1 MQVNKI
7 YLDMDGVLCDFVK
20 RYKTLFRLEPREAE
34 KHKKFDEYFRQFIA
48 TEQFSHLDPL
58 PGVWDALRYID
69 SLGVPV
75 EILSSTAREEF
86 YDQISKQKNYW
97 LTKYGITY
105 KQNFVPGKKHKYKF
119 ATPDSLIIDDTKSV
133 IDDWEKA
140 GGIAIHHTDWNTTMS
155 KLTELRSGRAHV

>member
-1 MQVNKI
+1 MRINKI

-20 RYKTLFRLEPREAE
+20 RYKTLFHLEPREAE

-48 TEQFSHLDPL
+48 TEQFSHLEPL

-86 YDQISKQKNYW
+86 YDQISKQKDFW
-97 LTKYGITY
+97 LKKFGMTY
-105 KQNFVPGKKHKYKF
+105 KANYVPGKKHKYKF

-133 IDDWEKA
+133 IDE
-140 GGIAIHHTDWNTTMS
+140 I
-155 KLTELRSGRAHV
+155 GRAHV